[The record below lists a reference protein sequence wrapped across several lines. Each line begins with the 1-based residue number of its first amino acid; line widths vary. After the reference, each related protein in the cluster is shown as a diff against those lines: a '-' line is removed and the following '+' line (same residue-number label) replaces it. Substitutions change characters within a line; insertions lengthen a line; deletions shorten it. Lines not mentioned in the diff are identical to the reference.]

1 MAESKSK
8 QYDYR
13 EWAESFV
20 DFVDSKAQHNLA
32 EDLRLTLKNLDP
44 NAMIYEP
51 ALAPAARIWTV
62 VLASA
67 AILVSKNS
75 SAIEKKHEKII
86 LDHIAEILDIT
97 RREYD
102 KYMIKAKRV
111 HDGFVEIESGSEGRL
126 GDLGLDTGC
135 LAMDLQF
142 DIYDDFSPV
151 KYHSTP
157 ADENSEMDSIF
168 ERYNLPRLRAASVYI
183 PMVPN
188 FTAIAYDWFR
198 IGRWFADKYMF

>member
-1 MAESKSK
+1 MEFDSLTK
-8 QYDYR
+8 QQKNGLRETVIRKTHQQRCAILQPCKFFKVFDYR

-75 SAIEKKHEKII
+75 SATEKK
-86 LDHIAEILDIT
+86 T
-97 RREYD
+97 
-102 KYMIKAKRV
+102 
-111 HDGFVEIESGSEGRL
+111 
-126 GDLGLDTGC
+126 
-135 LAMDLQF
+135 
-142 DIYDDFSPV
+142 
-151 KYHSTP
+151 
-157 ADENSEMDSIF
+157 
-168 ERYNLPRLRAASVYI
+168 
-183 PMVPN
+183 
-188 FTAIAYDWFR
+188 
-198 IGRWFADKYMF
+198 